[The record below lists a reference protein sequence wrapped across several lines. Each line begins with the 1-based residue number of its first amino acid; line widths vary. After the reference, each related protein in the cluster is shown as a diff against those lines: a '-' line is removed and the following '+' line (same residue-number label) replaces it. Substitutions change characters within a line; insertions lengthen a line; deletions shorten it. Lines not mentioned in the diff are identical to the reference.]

1 MITLNHL
8 IKHSQVNCKR
18 AKKYLPPRAPFRG
31 SRFVVFLWREWY
43 ALYIK
48 KGLKMRVDGRE
59 NNELRPIKFTHGF
72 TKHALGSVLT
82 EFGDTRVLVTASVEL
97 KKPKWMTDDDNRGW
111 VTAEYSLLPASTN
124 TRCKRER
131 DKVSGRTQEIQRLIG
146 RSLRACVDLEKMPG
160 MTITIDADVIEADG
174 GTRTA
179 SICGGFLALRDAV
192 NKLLSTGDLKENPII
207 EPVAAISI
215 GIVDGEIKLDLNYEE
230 DSHAQV
236 DSNVILTKS
245 GKIVDFQTTA
255 EGMPYEFE
263 KMLELYNTAKSGI
276 NKIIEMY

>member
-1 MITLNHL
+1 
-8 IKHSQVNCKR
+8 
-18 AKKYLPPRAPFRG
+18 
-31 SRFVVFLWREWY
+31 
-43 ALYIK
+43 
-48 KGLKMRVDGRE
+48 MRIDGRE

-82 EFGDTRVLVTASVEL
+82 EFGDTRVIVTASVDL
-97 KKPKWMTDDDNRGW
+97 KKPKWMDENDNRGW

-131 DKVSGRTQEIQRLIG
+131 EKVSGRTQEIQRLIG
-146 RSLRACVDLEKMPG
+146 RSLRACVDLEKMPN

-192 NKLLSTGDLKENPII
+192 EKLIASGDLKENPII
-207 EPVAAISI
+207 EPIAAISI
-215 GIVDGEIKLDLNYEE
+215 GIVDGDIKLDLNYAE

-236 DSNVILTKS
+236 DSNVILTES
-245 GKIVDFQTTA
+245 GKNV
-255 EGMPYEFE
+255 
-263 KMLELYNTAKSGI
+263 GI
-276 NKIIEMY
+276 NLCVRTL